1 MSDTASKFVGD
12 IPKNYNAFLGPNIFD
27 RYGRE
32 MAAHVAAATPGKVLE
47 LAAGSG
53 IVTRHVRDALPG
65 DVAITASD
73 LNAPMLEVA
82 QAKFAANEKVV
93 FTTADAQSL
102 PFDDNSFDLVFCQFG
117 VMFFPDRVGSYRQA
131 ARVIRPGGRYLF
143 SSWGTNAENLFSE
156 IADTA
161 LAEFFP
167 DDPPGFYNV
176 PFFYNDLDQ
185 IRAELSEAG
194 LSDVHHTA
202 SAHDREVTDYGAF
215 AHGLI
220 FGNPAIAEV
229 DQRGGDPGA
238 VSTKIAARLRDRF
251 GAEPSTM
258 PLLAHFFE
266 VRIP

>member
-117 VMFFPDRVGSYRQA
+117 VMFFPDRVPPSGKGDPSRWPLSVQA
-131 ARVIRPGGRYLF
+131 PTPRIRFR
-143 SSWGTNAENLFSE
+143 
-156 IADTA
+156 ADA
-161 LAEFFP
+161 LAESRTTR
-167 DDPPGFYNV
+167 GFYNV
-176 PFFYNDLDQ
+176 PFFYDLDQ

-194 LSDVHHTA
+194 L

-220 FGNPAIAEV
+220 FGNPA
-229 DQRGGDPGA
+229 RGL
-238 VSTKIAARLRDRF
+238 SL
-251 GAEPSTM
+251 
-258 PLLAHFFE
+258 
-266 VRIP
+266 

>member
-1 MSDTASKFVGD
+1 
-12 IPKNYNAFLGPNIFD
+12 
-27 RYGRE
+27 
-32 MAAHVAAATPGKVLE
+32 MAALVAAATPGKVLE

-82 QAKFAANEKVV
+82 QAKFAADEKVV

-143 SSWGTNAENLFSE
+143 SAGAPTPRIRFR

-176 PFFYNDLDQ
+176 PFFYNNLDQ

-194 LSDVHHTA
+194 
-202 SAHDREVTDYGAF
+202 
-215 AHGLI
+215 
-220 FGNPAIAEV
+220 
-229 DQRGGDPGA
+229 
-238 VSTKIAARLRDRF
+238 
-251 GAEPSTM
+251 
-258 PLLAHFFE
+258 
-266 VRIP
+266 

>member
-102 PFDDNSFDLVFCQFG
+102 PFDETASTLYFAIG

-131 ARVIRPGGRYLF
+131 PRVIRPGGRI
-143 SSWGTNAENLFSE
+143 S
-156 IADTA
+156 
-161 LAEFFP
+161 
-167 DDPPGFYNV
+167 
-176 PFFYNDLDQ
+176 
-185 IRAELSEAG
+185 G
-194 LSDVHHTA
+194 LVVAAVHHDACRITPRC
-202 SAHDREVTDYGAF
+202 SAKLQT
-215 AHGLI
+215 
-220 FGNPAIAEV
+220 PPMAEV
-229 DQRGGDPGA
+229 HPGDP
-238 VSTKIAARLRDRF
+238 
-251 GAEPSTM
+251 
-258 PLLAHFFE
+258 LAGIHSH
-266 VRIP
+266 